1 MGDNND
7 DADFQVGHSDD
18 EGQKNKKD
26 VCCSSC
32 KKEFEP
38 TPGKLEDFMCV
49 GMCDSCS
56 ETFKGNLHRMEN
68 SNGNMEIQEDPVTNE
83 IFQDDDDG
91 TLPANDANDKD
102 ALRESGDGN
111 PLNVDDETQNV
122 NPSSSTDSIP
132 KGDVT
137 NDSTSSKSKESKTS
151 VSNEDMTFDV
161 MIDSVFSCGAKSG
174 LVTIHKID
182 YQFSACPKIISGR
195 GGGTTLIV
203 TEFSKSIPDLFGYY
217 YYGGMYTRNYSCIAF
232 TMTEC
237 GNLFMGV
244 METMCYKCRIDPVIY
259 FAESDTCRIINDR
272 GWRKQFKLNCI
283 LNLTIDID
291 KAKRYVVI

>member
-7 DADFQVGHSDD
+7 DDDFQVDHSDD

-26 VCCSSC
+26 ICSSC

-38 TPGKLEDFMCV
+38 TAGKVQDFLCV

-56 ETFKGNLHRMEN
+56 ETFKGNLKRMED
-68 SNGNMEIQEDPVTNE
+68 SNGNMEIQENTLTNE
-83 IFQDDDDG
+83 IFRDDDDG
-91 TLPANDANDKD
+91 NLAADEGNQKD
-102 ALRESGDGN
+102 GSHEGGDGD
-111 PLNVDDETQNV
+111 PLHVDDE
-122 NPSSSTDSIP
+122 NPIVDSSSSKDFIP
-132 KGDVT
+132 EGGVT
-137 NDSTSSKSKESKTS
+137 NDSTNSKSKESTAS

-182 YQFSACPKIISGR
+182 YPFSACPKHISGR

-259 FAESDTCRIINDR
+259 FAESDTCRIINER
-272 GWRKQFKLNCI
+272 SWRKQFKLNCI